1 MRRGR
6 VLCLMPAS
14 GWSRGRSR
22 RLALRRLTLGRGA
35 PLRAPLRRETGSG
48 VRRGRVLCPN
58 LVTGGWRGGPPAS
71 PPGRHEALGMLL
83 PSLRSGAAL
92 ALFAVKLM
100 STPACASSRPGV
112 GKGRPLPTP
121 GHACPRLPTPGHARS
136 GARAMQ
142 RCAAAS
148 LHPLPLRSKNRAG
161 ALPFRA
167 CSKKLR
173 LGPVW
178 GRSEQGWLQDIARR

>member
-1 MRRGR
+1 
-6 VLCLMPAS
+6 VLCL
-14 GWSRGRSR
+14 
-22 RLALRRLTLGRGA
+22 
-35 PLRAPLRRETGSG
+35 
-48 VRRGRVLCPN
+48 N

-121 GHACPRLPTPGHARS
+121 AHARS

-148 LHPLPLRSKNRAG
+148 LHPLPLRSKNRAC

-178 GRSEQGWLQDIARR
+178 GRSEQGWLQDVARR